1 VFLVL
6 VRVFVNEE
14 KSFGFTF
21 RTVKTMHCTIGPVG
35 RDPYVP
41 AIRSEKEEIT
51 RSSTY
56 ILKKMATRPVAIF
69 WLVKDKKLPTIAS
82 AAASVSSISTATIAP
97 FHRLSLVNREGSPS
111 KFSAVQCLDGLL
123 RLTS

>member
-1 VFLVL
+1 MDLNVFLVL

-35 RDPYVP
+35 RDPYLP

-56 ILKKMATRPVAIF
+56 ILKKWQP
-69 WLVKDKKLPTIAS
+69 DPLPL
-82 AAASVSSISTATIAP
+82 
-97 FHRLSLVNREGSPS
+97 FG
-111 KFSAVQCLDGLL
+111 
-123 RLTS
+123 